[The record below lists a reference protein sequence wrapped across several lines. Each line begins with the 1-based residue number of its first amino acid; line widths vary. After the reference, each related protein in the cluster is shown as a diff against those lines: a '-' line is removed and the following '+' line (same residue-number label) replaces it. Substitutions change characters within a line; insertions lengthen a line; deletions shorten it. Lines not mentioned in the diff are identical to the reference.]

1 VFFAG
6 LIEQGG
12 KCKDVLDRVAEG
24 VVLVDVATEIEGKVK
39 EVFHVM
45 GEEVPADVFA
55 VLELFVE
62 EADAELK
69 FALFVFGHKDDNG
82 LGH

>member
-45 GEEVPADVFA
+45 GEKVPADVFA